1 MLMAVG
7 VGVVVIMA
15 VVVAVVMPVV
25 MFMIVVM
32 LIQCQG
38 TFGAKA
44 EKRAVFRRVGHHARG
59 AFAADMAVEANHPV
73 RGGHDH
79 MQIMADHQDRGA
91 CVLPHSLDQAVEG
104 RLTGL
109 VKALGRLIKDEELWG
124 GEKGARQKHALEL
137 TAGEGGHL
145 ALCHTLNPDAGQNF
159 RGGGIVDP
167 HRERQEAP
175 DRYGHRPI
183 HRELLRHIAK
193 PQAGSASDGPV
204 RQWDN
209 AQKRADQRGFARA
222 VRAKNGDNLSGADG
236 EGHVVQ
242 DLGPAK
248 ADADTVGRNQG

>member
-1 MLMAVG
+1 M
-7 VGVVVIMA
+7 
-15 VVVAVVMPVV
+15 
-25 MFMIVVM
+25 
-32 LIQCQG
+32 
-38 TFGAKA
+38 T
-44 EKRAVFRRVGHHARG
+44 
-59 AFAADMAVEANHPV
+59 VEADHPV
-73 RGGHDH
+73 GRRHDH
-79 MQIMADHQDRGA
+79 MQIMADHQHCRAG
-91 CVLPHSLDQAVEG
+91 VLSHGLNQAVEG
-104 RLTGL
+104 RLAGL
-109 VKALGRLIKDEELWG
+109 VKALGRLIKDEELRG

-193 PQAGSASDGPV
+193 PQAGSASDGPM

-222 VRAKNGDNLSGADG
+222 VRAKNGDDLSGADG
-236 EGHVVQ
+236 EGHVMQ

-248 ADADTVGRNQG
+248 ADADAVGRNQGWGDQGCGHAVPAQAGQSPSASILARSMTKPDCVAAFVSAAITGAAGASATVSQTRQIRKAGA